1 MSVSIERGMLNL
13 LVDLQSEM
21 IEACARAYGFSS
33 LDAKS
38 RIGNVVLLYS
48 GGVEKKALRKEMLVS
63 EKRKLALPFS
73 GAVEEGCCH
82 GLKQNHG
89 LLSQCANEVSSGYCS
104 GCNKQCEKNASGK
117 PDCGNI
123 EDRMT
128 AFQAGVEFRDPKG
141 RSPVAYAKVMQKL
154 KITEEEVLAEVAKFN
169 VTFNR
174 EHFAMPESKR
184 GRPKKEGSK
193 DTDSDAES
201 KKRGRPK
208 KALKAVEV
216 SSTEDL
222 FATLISEVKASSP
235 RAEVQVQV
243 PVAVLEVTSKKEKD
257 VTAKEATKATKE
269 AEKAAAKATKEAEKL
284 AAKAAKEQEKLA
296 AKALKDQEKLA
307 AKASKDK
314 KEKAVPVPM
323 SVPVPVPVPV
333 PAPVEEEEEEELVV
347 TKFEFKGKTYL
358 RTKANVLYDATT
370 QDCVGVFNDSLQV
383 IEECELEEES
393 EVEESDEEED
403 S

>member
-1 MSVSIERGMLNL
+1 MERCMTAMLKEVQSDAIEL
-13 LVDLQSEM
+13 
-21 IEACARAYGFSS
+21 CARAYGFSA
-33 LDAKS
+33 LDAKCK
-38 RIGNVVLLYS
+38 IGAVVLLS
-48 GGVEKKALRKEMLVS
+48 GGGVEKKGRKIVEKVVC
-63 EKRKLALPFS
+63 EKRKVALPFS
-73 GAVEEGCCH
+73 GAVQDGCCQ

-89 LLSQCANEVSSGYCS
+89 LLSQCMNEVSSGYCS
-104 GCNKQCEKNASGK
+104 GCKKQCDKNASGK
-117 PDCGNI
+117 PDCGSI

-128 AFQAGVEFRDPKG
+128 AFTAGIEFRDPKG
-141 RSPVAYAKVMQKL
+141 RAPVAYAKVMQKL

-193 DTDSDAES
+193 DTDSDAGS

-208 KALKAVEV
+208 KAPKAVEV

-235 RAEVQVQV
+235 RAEAPARASV
-243 PVAVLEVTSKKEKD
+243 PVLEVTSKKGKD
-257 VTAKEATKATKE
+257 V
-269 AEKAAAKATKEAEKL
+269 EKA

-296 AKALKDQEKLA
+296 AKAAKEAEKLA
-307 AKASKDK
+307 AKEAAKAAKAAPKAK
-314 KEKAVPVPM
+314 KEKAAA
-323 SVPVPVPVPV
+323 PVPV
-333 PAPVEEEEEEELVV
+333 PAPTPAPEEEEEEEEELVV
-347 TKFEFKGKTYL
+347 TKFEFKGNTYL
-358 RTKANVLYDATT
+358 RTKANVLYDAKT

-393 EVEESDEEED
+393 EVEESDDEEE

>member
-1 MSVSIERGMLNL
+1 MVEVKVLKGVIHKMMSMCERVMME
-13 LVDLQSEM
+13 VQQEAID
-21 IEACARAYGFSS
+21 ACAKVYGFSAS
-33 LDAKS
+33 DARSK
-38 RIGNVVLLYS
+38 IGNVVLLC
-48 GGVEKKALRKEMLVS
+48 GVVGVVEKKVRKAVVVS

-73 GAVEEGCCH
+73 GAVLAGCCA

-89 LLSQCANEVSSGYCS
+89 LLSQCTNEVSSGYCS
-104 GCNKQCEKNASGK
+104 GCKKQCDKNASGK
-117 PDCGNI
+117 PDCGSI
-123 EDRMT
+123 EDRMA
-128 AFQAGVEFRDPKG
+128 AFTAGVEFRDPKG
-141 RSPVAYAKVMQKL
+141 RAPVAYAKVMQKL
-154 KITEEEVLAEVAKFN
+154 KITEEEVLLEVAKFN

-193 DTDSDAES
+193 DTDSDAGS

-208 KALKAVEV
+208 KAPKAVEV

-235 RAEVQVQV
+235 RAEVPAPV
-243 PVAVLEVTSKKEKD
+243 PVPIEAVKKS
-257 VTAKEATKATKE
+257 KE
-269 AEKAAAKATKEAEKL
+269 AEKAAKEQEKL

-296 AKALKDQEKLA
+296 AKAAKEAEKLA
-307 AKASKDK
+307 AKAAKEPKAK
-314 KEKAVPVPM
+314 KEKAA
-323 SVPVPVPVPV
+323 VPVPVPV
-333 PAPVEEEEEEELVV
+333 PAPAPAPVEEEEEEEEEELVV

-358 RTKANVLYDATT
+358 RTKANVLYDAET

-393 EVEESDEEED
+393 EVEESDEDE
-403 S
+403 